1 MNSHI
6 IYAMQEMLKYTMI
19 AVCIIGIPTLLI
31 GVFISIFQA
40 ATQINEVTLSFIPK
54 LIVMFSLLFF
64 IMPFLMNS
72 LVEITRH
79 YLLHLEFYLR

>member
-1 MNSHI
+1 MNTHI

-19 AVCIIGIPTLLI
+19 AVCIISIPTLLV
-31 GVFISIFQA
+31 GVFISVFQA

-54 LIVMFSLLFF
+54 LIVMFSLLFLL
-64 IMPFLMNS
+64 MPFLMNA
-72 LVEITRH
+72 LVEITKN